1 VPAPPFEA
9 MMKCVV
15 ASAKQGSNNHS
26 IVNLPTD
33 TLVNF
38 AASTNCYLVY
48 WRNEEL
54 HHLRLGG

>member
-1 VPAPPFEA
+1 

-26 IVNLPTD
+26 IVDLPTD